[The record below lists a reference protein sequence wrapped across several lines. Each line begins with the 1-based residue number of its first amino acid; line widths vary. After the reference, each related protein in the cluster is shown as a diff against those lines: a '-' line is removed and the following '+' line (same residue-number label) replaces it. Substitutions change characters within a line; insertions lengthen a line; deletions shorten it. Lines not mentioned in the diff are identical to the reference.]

1 MLDGKYQRGF
11 TAERLRRTVEPRV
24 REDEGGFY
32 LQTLSENV
40 KVYFADYYC
49 FLEKVYQ
56 RCAEQMHEVE
66 EKLEQTPAENTETLA
81 FYRAKMIILH
91 IVSKTALSFYTDNS
105 NFGVIMTPWCFGTVA
120 LEKIEVYRER
130 LSKGETHDKF
140 APDYPFYVIKY
151 IDEIC
156 KVTLLQLFDFPDKA
170 FKMRW
175 QYSELLRRYAKAL
188 GSINES
194 LETVLMR
201 IKNYQP

>member
-1 MLDGKYQRGF
+1 MIDGRHQRGF
-11 TAERLRRTVEPRV
+11 TNERLTRVVEPRV

-32 LQTLSENV
+32 VQTLSEDV
-40 KVYFADYYC
+40 KVYFDDYYC
-49 FLEKVYQ
+49 FLEKVYEN
-56 RCAEQMHEVE
+56 CSEQMSVVE
-66 EKLEQTPAENTETLA
+66 QKIELTPTENAESLA
-81 FYRAKMIILH
+81 YFRARMIILN
-91 IVSKTALSFYTDNS
+91 IVRKAALNFYTDNS
-105 NFGVIMTPWCFGTVA
+105 NFGVIMTPWCFGTVT

-130 LSKGETHDKF
+130 LGRGETRDDLV
-140 APDYPFYVIKY
+140 PDYPYYVIKY

-156 KVTLLQLFDFPDKA
+156 KATLLGLFDFPDQA

>member
-1 MLDGKYQRGF
+1 MLDGRHQRGF

-32 LQTLSENV
+32 VQTLSENV
-40 KVYFADYYC
+40 KVYFDDYYN
-49 FLEKVYQ
+49 FLMKVHEN
-56 RCAEQMHEVE
+56 CEEQMLAVE
-66 EKLEQTPAENTETLA
+66 EKIEVTPEESAETLA
-81 FYRAKMIILH
+81 YYRAKMIILN
-91 IVSKTALSFYTDNS
+91 IVRNTAFNFYTDNS

-130 LSKGETHDKF
+130 LSRGEAHDEF
-140 APDYPFYVIKY
+140 APDYPYYVIKY
-151 IDEIC
+151 VDEIC
-156 KVTLLQLFDFPDKA
+156 KATLLGLFDFPDKA

>member
-1 MLDGKYQRGF
+1 MLDGKHQRGF
-11 TAERLRRTVEPRV
+11 TTERLGRTVEPRV

-32 LQTLSENV
+32 VQTLSENV
-40 KVYFADYYC
+40 KVYFDDYYE
-49 FLEKVYQ
+49 FLTKVYEG
-56 RCAEQMHEVE
+56 CNEQMLAVE
-66 EKLEQTPAENTETLA
+66 EKIETTPEENAETLA
-81 FYRAKMIILH
+81 YYRAKMIILN
-91 IVSKTALSFYTDNS
+91 IVHNTAFNFYTDNS

-130 LSKGETHDKF
+130 LSRGDTHDEF
-140 APDYPFYVIKY
+140 VPDYPYYVIKY
-151 IDEIC
+151 VDEIC
-156 KVTLLQLFDFPDKA
+156 KATLLGLFDFPDKA

-188 GSINES
+188 GSINDS